1 MNVRWLHAPLLGA
14 MVLAGTLM
22 GTSTAQAQPRV
33 EFRVEVGQ
41 PHRYYDRYDRRH
53 ARYDRY
59 GRYDRVVRYDRYDG
73 YDRYDRRYDRGR
85 WVRQSYRPQ
94 RYCWYD
100 RYDRPHYYYR

>member
-22 GTSTAQAQPRV
+22 STSTAQAQPRV

-41 PHRYYDRYDRRH
+41 PHRYSDRYDRRYN
-53 ARYDRY
+53 RYDRY
-59 GRYDRVVRYDRYDG
+59 GRYDRVVRYDRYDR
-73 YDRYDRRYDRGR
+73 RYDRRGR
-85 WVRQSYRPQ
+85 WGRQSYRPQ